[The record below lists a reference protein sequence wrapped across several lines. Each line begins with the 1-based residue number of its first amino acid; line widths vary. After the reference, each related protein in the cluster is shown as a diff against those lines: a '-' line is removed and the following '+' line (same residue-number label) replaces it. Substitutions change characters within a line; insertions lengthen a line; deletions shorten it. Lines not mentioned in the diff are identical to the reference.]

1 MIFDRRSILKSKKTL
16 YTRILCVIF
25 AIALIVS
32 LTACNN
38 TPAGNTTE
46 SDGTSA
52 DASGNGGNG
61 GNNGNGSTDGTEG
74 ETSTNVP
81 DNTQPAE
88 DAEYTYELTDNGDGT
103 ATVKQTSDKASYTAT
118 FGYPNGTEYSLDKS
132 SGALSFTG

>member
-1 MIFDRRSILKSKKTL
+1 MISDGRSILKSKKAL

-32 LTACNN
+32 LTVCNN

-52 DASGNGGNG
+52 DGSGNGGNG
-61 GNNGNGSTDGTEG
+61 GNGGTTG
-74 ETSTNVP
+74 EISTNVP
-81 DNTQPAE
+81 DNTKPAE

-103 ATVKQTSDKASYTAT
+103 ATVKQTSDKASYKAT
-118 FGYPNGTEYSLDKS
+118 FGYPSGT
-132 SGALSFTG
+132 

>member
-1 MIFDRRSILKSKKTL
+1 MISDGRSILKSKKAL

-52 DASGNGGNG
+52 DGSGNGGNG
-61 GNNGNGSTDGTEG
+61 GTTG
-74 ETSTNVP
+74 EISTNVP
-81 DNTQPAE
+81 DNTGLAFR
-88 DAEYTYELTDNGDGT
+88 
-103 ATVKQTSDKASYTAT
+103 ASA
-118 FGYPNGTEYSLDKS
+118 GL
-132 SGALSFTG
+132 